1 MLQIPLLVVLQV
13 TLLIVIQ
20 MGQLTVKVNW
30 TSVVE
35 DKALFPCL
43 VIAATIGS
51 LGVVLDLLHLV
62 MITAAYTLGCLGY
75 FAWRYRE
82 YPPDDF
88 VPPAHLDTS
97 NPEVLH
103 AMIHKAIRNAEIQ
116 QGE

>member
-1 MLQIPLLVVLQV
+1 MKI
-13 TLLIVIQ
+13 
-20 MGQLTVKVNW
+20 NW
-30 TSVVE
+30 TSVFQNKTLWV
-35 DKALFPCL
+35 CL
-43 VIAATIGS
+43 VIAAVIGS
-51 LGVVLDLLHLV
+51 LGVVLNRSQLV
-62 MITAAYTLGCLGY
+62 VIGAVYTLVCIGY